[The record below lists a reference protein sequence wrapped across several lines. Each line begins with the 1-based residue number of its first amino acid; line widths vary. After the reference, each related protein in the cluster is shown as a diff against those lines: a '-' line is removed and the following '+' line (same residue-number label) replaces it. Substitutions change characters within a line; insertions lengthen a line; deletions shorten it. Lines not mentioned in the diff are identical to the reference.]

1 MLIQR
6 NVEQKA
12 RKYAQIFPV
21 LGILGPRQVGKTTFV
36 KQLMET
42 ISKPTLYLDLEK
54 TSDIEKLRHPEI
66 YLSEYQ
72 DSCVIIDEIQIKPD
86 LFSILRSLVDTH
98 KVPLRFIILGSAS
111 PAIIRH
117 SSETLAGRIGYI
129 QLYPFDCMELK
140 HDFQLEKHLLHGG
153 FPLSYLSESSENS
166 RIWLSNFI
174 KTYIERDLPQL
185 GLSANPLLTRRLWEM
200 LAWQSGNLVNY
211 SSLGKSLSLS
221 NHTVNSYMDFLEGA
235 FMIKRLP
242 PYHFNIKKRLVKTPK
257 IYLSDTGIMLALL
270 RISDFEQIM
279 GSPFLGAAWETY
291 ILNQILANLPDNME
305 LFFYRTHA
313 GAEVDLVFAKG
324 LQPVASVEIKFSYKA
339 KITKGFQQSIS
350 DLKTPKNFIITS
362 QNEDFPA
369 DENIRVCSIRTFV
382 EKYINYL

>member
-6 NVEQKA
+6 NITKKTRE
-12 RKYAQIFPV
+12 YSHIFPV

-36 KQLMET
+36 KQL
-42 ISKPTLYLDLEK
+42 IKNICKPTLYLDLEK
-54 TSDIEKLRHPEI
+54 PSDIEKLRHPEI

-72 DSCVIIDEIQIKPD
+72 EYCVIIDEIQIKPD
-86 LFSILRSLVDTH
+86 LFSILRSLIDAN

-111 PAIIRH
+111 PDIIRH

-129 QLYPFDCMELK
+129 QLYPFDCMELQEK
-140 HDFQLEKHLLHGG
+140 FQLEKHLLQGG
-153 FPLSYLSESSENS
+153 FPLSFLANNKKNS
-166 RIWLSNFI
+166 TIWLNNFI

-185 GLSANPLLTRRLWEM
+185 GLSANSLLIRRLWEM
-200 LAWQSGNLVNY
+200 LAWQSGNLINY
-211 SSLGKSLSLS
+211 SSIGNSLGLS

-257 IYLSDTGIMLALL
+257 IYLSDTGILLTLL
-270 RISDFEQIM
+270 RIADLDQLM
-279 GSPFLGAAWETY
+279 GSPFLGAVWETY
-291 ILNQILANLPDNME
+291 LLNQILANLPDNLE

-313 GAEVDLVFAKG
+313 GAEVDLVFTKG

-339 KITKGFQQSIS
+339 KITKGFQHSIA
-350 DLKTPKNFIITS
+350 DLKTPQNFIITFE
-362 QNEDFPA
+362 NDDFPA
-369 DENIRVCSIRTFV
+369 AKNIRVCTIRQFL
-382 EKYINYL
+382 EKYINRL